1 MFLGFSASS
10 LIANDFELMGDF
22 IKTQLTKS
30 AHGLGFTIVSAG
42 DSSIEMLQ
50 IKSILPG
57 GPADID
63 GQLHTGEFYQC
74 IFVCLYVPFCLCS
87 HADIQTYLYLTLWQL

>member
-10 LIANDFELMGDF
+10 LIGNDFELMGDF

-30 AHGLGFTIVSAG
+30 ANGLGLTIVSAG
-42 DSSIEMLQ
+42 DSSVEMLQ

-74 IFVCLYVPFCLCS
+74 IYMFACMHFLPVYTCR
-87 HADIQTYLYLTLWQL
+87 HTYLHLTLWQL